1 MDSDPVFCDHFGLMK
16 YLLSLI
22 ALAFV
27 ATALTA
33 CNTVKGVGQ
42 DVSAG
47 GRDLTK
53 AANTVERK
61 IQN

>member
-1 MDSDPVFCDHFGLMK
+1 MDKPGTFCEIFNPMK
-16 YLLSLI
+16 HLLAILL
-22 ALAFV
+22 LAITT
-27 ATALTA
+27 TALSA
-33 CNTVKGVGQ
+33 CNTIKGVGQ

-53 AANTVERK
+53 AAGAVERK

>member
-1 MDSDPVFCDHFGLMK
+1 MDTFTTFCKKSFSMK
-16 YLLSLI
+16 HILSII
-22 ALAFV
+22 ALAIV

-53 AANTVERK
+53 AANSVERK
-61 IQN
+61 IQT

>member
-1 MDSDPVFCDHFGLMK
+1 MK
-16 YLLSLI
+16 HLLTLLSIALI
-22 ALAFV
+22 A
-27 ATALTA
+27 TGLTA

-42 DVSAG
+42 DVRAG

-53 AANTVERK
+53 AASTVERK

>member
-1 MDSDPVFCDHFGLMK
+1 MK
-16 YLLSLI
+16 HILSLI
-22 ALAFV
+22 LLAIT

-42 DVSAG
+42 DVATG
-47 GRDLTK
+47 GRDLSK

>member
-1 MDSDPVFCDHFGLMK
+1 MK
-16 YLLSLI
+16 HILSIL
-22 ALAFV
+22 ALVVV
-27 ATALTA
+27 ATSLTA
-33 CNTVKGVGQ
+33 CNTIKGVGE

-53 AANTVERK
+53 AAGTVERK

>member
-1 MDSDPVFCDHFGLMK
+1 MK
-16 YLLSLI
+16 HLLIILLLAI
-22 ALAFV
+22 A
-27 ATALTA
+27 TTGLTA
-33 CNTVKGVGQ
+33 CNTIKGVGE

-53 AANTVERK
+53 AAGAVERK